1 MINYVKMQANGFTVD
16 FIQNVNF
23 IQNDAKI
30 VDNFSCLLLLATQES
45 LQNSIGYKVDSLTAE
60 HC

>member
-1 MINYVKMQANGFTVD
+1 MLGINDGKRRRKLVINKA
-16 FIQNVNF
+16 VNF

>member
-1 MINYVKMQANGFTVD
+1 MQANGFTVD